1 MVLGKTEATI
11 CAEFIR
17 AYRSLPAPPRL
28 QSTCYDQSY
37 DMNDFTLK
45 LLSTIQTTDHVVNS
59 LFIT

>member
-11 CAEFIR
+11 CAESIR

-37 DMNDFTLK
+37 DMNDFTLYYP
-45 LLSTIQTTDHVVNS
+45 DD
-59 LFIT
+59 